1 MALPLLRILD
11 EGGCPVNSK
20 GTTLLE
26 TMIAMVLVAFA
37 MTGLIVAFVSSGQ
50 FGVLSRRQATAMAV
64 ARSLAGQ
71 LDHAPWADA
80 RIQNNN
86 PANDAAFAD
95 PDALFAQS
103 ALPAGDNAPD
113 STLPTQAVGAE
124 SYEAYVNVAADTNG
138 RLFAVIVRYRVGSKW
153 MRAVALGYHYDPALV
168 GTGPVPLP
176 I

>member
-1 MALPLLRILD
+1 MT
-11 EGGCPVNSK
+11 SK

-26 TMIAMVLVAFA
+26 TMVALVLVALA
-37 MTGLIVAFVSSGQ
+37 MTALIIAFVGSGQ

-71 LDHAPWADA
+71 LDHAPWTDA

-86 PANDAAFAD
+86 PANDPAFAD
-95 PDALFAQS
+95 PAGLFAHS
-103 ALPAGDNAPD
+103 ALPTGGDAPD
-113 STLPTQAVGAE
+113 FTLPTQTVGAE
-124 SYEAYVNVAADTNG
+124 SYEAYVNVAADPNG

-153 MRAVALGYHYDPALV
+153 MRAVAIGFHYDPALV

>member
-1 MALPLLRILD
+1 MD
-11 EGGCPVNSK
+11 SK

-26 TMIAMVLVAFA
+26 TMVALVLVAFA
-37 MTGLIVAFVSSGQ
+37 MTALIVAFVGSGQ

-71 LDHAPWADA
+71 LNHVPWSDA

-86 PANDAAFAD
+86 VANDVTFAD
-95 PDALFAQS
+95 PNGLFARA
-103 ALPAGDNAPD
+103 ALPTGANAPD
-113 STLPTQAVGAE
+113 FTLPAQTVGAE
-124 SYEAYVNVAADTNG
+124 TYEAYVNVAADPNG

-153 MRAVALGYHYDPALV
+153 MRAVALGFHYDPTPV
-168 GTGPVPLP
+168 GTGQVPLP

>member
-1 MALPLLRILD
+1 MD
-11 EGGCPVNSK
+11 SK

-26 TMIAMVLVAFA
+26 VMVALVLVALA
-37 MTGLIVAFVSSGQ
+37 MTALIVAFVGSGQ

-71 LDHAPWADA
+71 LNHVPWSDA

-86 PANDAAFAD
+86 AGNDATFAD
-95 PDALFAQS
+95 PNGLFAS
-103 ALPAGDNAPD
+103 SSLPTGANAPD
-113 STLPTQAVGAE
+113 VTLPVQTVGAE
-124 SYEAYVNVAADTNG
+124 TYQAYVNVAADPNG

-153 MRAVALGYHYDPALV
+153 MRAVALGFHYDPVPV
-168 GTGPVPLP
+168 GAGAVPLP

>member
-1 MALPLLRILD
+1 VDR
-11 EGGCPVNSK
+11 K
-20 GTTLLE
+20 GSTLLE
-26 TMIAMVLVAFA
+26 TMIALVLVGLA
-37 MTGLIVAFVSSGQ
+37 MTVLIIAFVGSGQ

-71 LDHAPWADA
+71 LDHVPWTDP

-86 PANDAAFAD
+86 VVNDASFAD
-95 PDALFAQS
+95 PNGLFAQA
-103 ALPAGDNAPD
+103 ALPSGDNAPD
-113 STLPTQAVGAE
+113 FTLPAQAVGSE
-124 SYEAYVNVAADTNG
+124 SYEAYVNVAANPNG

-153 MRAVALGYHYDPALV
+153 MRAVAIGFHYDPTLV

>member
-1 MALPLLRILD
+1 VDR
-11 EGGCPVNSK
+11 K
-20 GTTLLE
+20 GSTLLE
-26 TMIAMVLVAFA
+26 TMIALVLVGLA
-37 MTGLIVAFVSSGQ
+37 MTVLIIAFVGSGQ

-71 LDHAPWADA
+71 LDHVPWTDP

-86 PANDAAFAD
+86 VVNDPSLAD
-95 PDALFAQS
+95 PNGLFAQA
-103 ALPAGDNAPD
+103 ALPSGDDAPD
-113 STLPTQAVGAE
+113 FTLPAQAVGSE
-124 SYEAYVNVAADTNG
+124 SYEAYVNVAANPNG

-153 MRAVALGYHYDPALV
+153 MRAVAIGFHYDPTLV

>member
-1 MALPLLRILD
+1 
-11 EGGCPVNSK
+11 VTSK

-26 TMIAMVLVAFA
+26 TMIALVLVAFA
-37 MTGLIVAFVSSGQ
+37 MTALIVAFVGSGQ

-71 LDHAPWADA
+71 LNHAPWTDA
-80 RIQNNN
+80 RIQNTN

-95 PDALFAQS
+95 PNGLFAHT
-103 ALPAGDNAPD
+103 ALPGGADAPD
-113 STLPTQAVGAE
+113 VTLPAQTVGAE
-124 SYEAYVNVAADTNG
+124 TYEAYVNVAADPNG
-138 RLFAVIVRYRVGSKW
+138 RLLAVIVRYRVGTKW
-153 MRAVALGYHYDPALV
+153 MRAVALGYHYDPVLV